1 VFAAATDAKR
11 PNVVGNF
18 NREKMRKTEIKYQ
31 QSDIEKVFQKLISNW
46 NELTDFYNSEIKIEY
61 GNQNDRLNYMD
72 IGEISRFIVE
82 KKKAEQTETFQIFF
96 ENVEEIMIY
105 GEHYVK
111 ELIVIGL
118 FEGIQNIGGTEID
131 YYNSF
136 DKWLK
141 PNSLKAWREL
151 IDFWEN
157 EDWKKTL
164 ESEKILN
171 KEK

>member
-1 VFAAATDAKR
+1 MK
-11 PNVVGNF
+11 
-18 NREKMRKTEIKYQ
+18 KTEIKYQ

-46 NELTDFYNSEIKIEY
+46 NELTDFYNSEVKIEY
-61 GNQNDRLNYMD
+61 DNQNDRLNYMD

-171 KEK
+171 KKK